1 MNPLTRNEVES
12 WPALG
17 PMNLDKQRVL
27 DLITAVECLQASH
40 LFLPL
45 SLREALSRGDVDAC
59 RDYARHTEDFMAS
72 LQQDAANARAEN
84 AKLLASVTT
93 AEIRAEVAE
102 KAAADWKYL
111 ATLRRGFLADVEK
124 KCDELTA
131 RLATSP
137 PERVCRCT
145 CLTAADVGVSLPGN
159 PVAYA
164 HPECQMH
171 NSESHFT
178 SDSEGG
184 S

>member
-1 MNPLTRNEVES
+1 MSSADNQGGAQVKAELE
-12 WPALG
+12 
-17 PMNLDKQRVL
+17 
-27 DLITAVECLQASH
+27 TAIE
-40 LFLPL
+40 
-45 SLREALSRGDVDAC
+45 
-59 RDYARHTEDFMAS
+59 S
-72 LQQDAANARAEN
+72 LQQSHLRDDSDWQMVREHLVKLEAEVSKWRRSFGGHVYVTNADYSALVERA
-84 AKLLASVTT
+84 TT

-131 RLATSP
+131 RLDASS
-137 PERVCRCT
+137 PERVCQCD

-164 HPECQMH
+164 NPECKLH
-171 NSESHFT
+171 NSESHFST
-178 SDSEGG
+178 SDSEGE